1 MAEMFIT
8 IIKQSDIQRILYTLI
23 SMFTFTIIDYLQ
35 PDLVMFIKFI
45 SLSSDLLTK
54 VFYV

>member
-1 MAEMFIT
+1 MAEMFIM

-23 SMFTFTIIDYLQ
+23 SMFTFTDYLQ